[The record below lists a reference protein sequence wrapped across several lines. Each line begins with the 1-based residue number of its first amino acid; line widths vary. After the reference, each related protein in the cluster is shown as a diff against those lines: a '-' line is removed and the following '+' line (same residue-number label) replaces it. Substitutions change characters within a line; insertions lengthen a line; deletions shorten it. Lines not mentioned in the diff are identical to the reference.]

1 MRRAAQMSN
10 TRALRPRR
18 VACAKWPAQSGLC
31 KVARA
36 EWPVQSGLCKA
47 ARAEWFVQSGLCR
60 VARAEWPMRRAARFG
75 FCDDLRAAAAQASA
89 CRAPAPPWAGIGVR
103 DAGAPSD
110 PNARNTAMGKA
121 SGRSIKA
128 R

>member
-18 VACAKWPAQSGLC
+18 VACANWPMQSGLR
-31 KVARA
+31 KVIWTDR
-36 EWPVQSGLCKA
+36 
-47 ARAEWFVQSGLCR
+47 
-60 VARAEWPMRRAARFG
+60 PMRRAARFG
-75 FCDDLRAAAAQASA
+75 LCDDLRAAAVQASA
-89 CRAPAPPWAGIGVR
+89 CRAPAPPWAGIGLR

-110 PNARNTAMGKA
+110 PNARNTPMGKA
-121 SGRSIKA
+121 SGRSIKV